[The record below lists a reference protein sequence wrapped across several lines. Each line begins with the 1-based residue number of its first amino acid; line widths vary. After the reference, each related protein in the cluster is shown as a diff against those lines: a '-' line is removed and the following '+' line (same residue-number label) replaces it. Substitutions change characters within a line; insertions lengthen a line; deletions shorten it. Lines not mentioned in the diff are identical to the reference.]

1 MAATLDLGPLQSGSG
16 LDLGP
21 LQSTTGTS
29 LTINQ
34 SENFNLSDSTIQVLD
49 LLLTFSEAISL
60 SDAIALEYGNVT
72 ASDTFTFTD
81 SAVLICNLLYV
92 FTDLIS
98 LSDNESNTADV
109 VVDIEGD
116 GLSLSDSIVVGSFVN
131 LFFSFSDSLNLSDVD
146 KLFTSSPIT
155 FNDTLNLTDSIRLG
169 YIYFFG
175 GITDEL
181 MLTDAVSILL
191 APIANILETD
201 QLTLT
206 DGITVNNASIFT
218 PVNFTFTD
226 DLSLS
231 DSVGYNYTTK
241 GIFEDAL
248 MLTDTFTIVILTDF
262 NPYLRRYL
270 NDVIGAG
277 NQA

>member
-146 KLFTSSPIT
+146 KLFTSSPIA